1 MLMRKLLLLI
11 VPLLTLSSCKYF
23 FPNYLFRE
31 TKDFYYYEMTDLKQQ
46 EHVVMHGDFITF
58 NITPQKGLQMVDF
71 ATAAGGGQNMM
82 MIMQGGGA
90 QYFVRNDGTVDL
102 PILGEVSVSGMKR
115 LEVEKMLK
123 EKYAAIFVDP
133 FLIINVSNRR
143 AFVFAGLGKAQVV
156 PLPRENTNLAELLAL
171 SGGIAE
177 NAKSNKIR
185 VIRGDY
191 ENPTIKKIDLSTING
206 LKDAGMIIQA
216 NDLVVIEPVTRAAPA
231 LLRELTPFLGLITTA
246 LTLVLLFRRTN

>member
-1 MLMRKLLLLI
+1 
-11 VPLLTLSSCKYF
+11 
-23 FPNYLFRE
+23 
-31 TKDFYYYEMTDLKQQ
+31 MTDLKQQ

-58 NITPQKGLQMVDF
+58 NVTPQKGLQLVDM
-71 ATAAGGGQNMM
+71 ASIQGGGGQMQMM
-82 MIMQGGGA
+82 NQGMSA
-90 QYFVRNDGTVDL
+90 QYFVRHDGTVDL
-102 PILGEVSVSGMKR
+102 PILGEVSVLGMRR

-123 EKYAAIFVDP
+123 EKYASIFVDP
-133 FLIINVSNRR
+133 FLIVTVSNRR
-143 AFVFAGLGKAQVV
+143 AFVFAGLGRAQVV

-171 SGGIAE
+171 SGGITE

-191 ENPTIKKIDLSTING
+191 ENPTIKKVDLSTING

-231 LLRELTPFLGLITTA
+231 LLRELTPYLGLITTA

>member
-1 MLMRKLLLLI
+1 MRKLLLLI

-58 NITPQKGLQMVDF
+58 NVTPQKGLMLIDM
-71 ATAAGGGQNMM
+71 ASGEGGGQMQRM
-82 MIMQGGGA
+82 MQGGMA
-90 QYFVRNDGTVDL
+90 QYFVRDDGTVDL
-102 PILGEVSVSGMKR
+102 PILGDVVIGGMKR

-123 EKYAAIFVDP
+123 EKYASIFVDP
-133 FLIINVSNRR
+133 FLIITVSNRR
-143 AFVFAGLGKAQVV
+143 AFVFAGLGRAQVV

-171 SGGIAE
+171 SGGITE

-191 ENPTIKKIDLSTING
+191 ENPTIKKVDLSTING

-231 LLRELTPFLGLITTA
+231 LLRELTPYLGLITTA

>member
-1 MLMRKLLLLI
+1 MRKLLLLI
-11 VPLLTLSSCKYF
+11 IPLLTLSSCKYF

-58 NITPQKGLQMVDF
+58 NITPQKGLMLIDMATGGNAQM
-71 ATAAGGGQNMM
+71 QMM
-82 MIMQGGGA
+82 MQAGMA

>member
-1 MLMRKLLLLI
+1 MRKLLLLI

-31 TKDFYYYEMTDLKQQ
+31 TKDFYYYEMTELKQQ

-58 NITPQKGLQMVDF
+58 NVTPQNGLQLIDW
-71 ATAAGGGQNMM
+71 ATGAGGGAQLQMM
-82 MIMQGGGA
+82 MQGGRA
-90 QYFVRNDGTVDL
+90 QYFVRHDGTVDL
-102 PILGEVSVSGMKR
+102 PILGEVQVAGMKR

-123 EKYAAIFVDP
+123 EKYASVFVDP
-133 FLIINVSNRR
+133 FLIVSVSNRR
-143 AFVFAGLGKAQVV
+143 AFVFAGLGRAQVV
-156 PLPRENTNLAELLAL
+156 PLPRENTSLAELLAL

-191 ENPTIKKIDLSTING
+191 ENPTIKKVDLSTING

-231 LLRELTPFLGLITTA
+231 ILREISPYLGLLTTA
-246 LTLVLLFRRTN
+246 LTLVLLFRRNN

>member
-1 MLMRKLLLLI
+1 MRKLLLLI
-11 VPLLTLSSCKYF
+11 IPLLTLSSCKYF

-58 NITPQKGLQMVDF
+58 NVTPQKGLQLVDW
-71 ATAAGGGQNMM
+71 ATQGGGQNMM
-82 MIMQGGGA
+82 MMNQGLSA
-90 QYFVRNDGTVDL
+90 QYFVRDDGTVDL
-102 PILGEVSVSGMKR
+102 PVLGDVVVAGMKR
-115 LEVEKMLK
+115 LEVERMLK
-123 EKYAAIFVDP
+123 EKYASVFVDP
-133 FLIINVSNRR
+133 FLIVTVSNRR
-143 AFVFAGLGKAQVV
+143 AFVFAGLGRAQVI
-156 PLPRENTNLAELLAL
+156 PLPRENTSLAELLAL
-171 SGGIAE
+171 SGGITE

-191 ENPTIKKIDLSTING
+191 ENPTIKKVDLSTING

-231 LLRELTPFLGLITTA
+231 LLRELTPYLGLVTTA

>member
-1 MLMRKLLLLI
+1 MRKLLLLI
-11 VPLLTLSSCKYF
+11 IPLITLSSCKYF

-58 NITPQKGLQMVDF
+58 NITPQKGLMLIDMATGGNAQM
-71 ATAAGGGQNMM
+71 QMM
-82 MIMQGGGA
+82 MQGGMA

-133 FLIINVSNRR
+133 FLIINISNRR

>member
-1 MLMRKLLLLI
+1 
-11 VPLLTLSSCKYF
+11 
-23 FPNYLFRE
+23 
-31 TKDFYYYEMTDLKQQ
+31 MTDLKQQ

-58 NITPQKGLQMVDF
+58 NVTPQKGLMLIDMASGEGGAQM
-71 ATAAGGGQNMM
+71 QRM
-82 MIMQGGGA
+82 MQGGMA
-90 QYFVRNDGTVDL
+90 QYFVRDDGTVDL
-102 PILGEVSVSGMKR
+102 PVLGEVQVAGMKR

-123 EKYAAIFVDP
+123 EKYASVFVDP
-133 FLIINVSNRR
+133 FLIITVSNRR
-143 AFVFAGLGKAQVV
+143 AFVFAGLGRAQVV
-156 PLPRENTNLAELLAL
+156 PLPRENTSLAELLAL

-191 ENPTIKKIDLSTING
+191 ENPTIRKVDLSTING
-206 LKDAGMIIQA
+206 LKDAGMIMQA

-231 LLRELTPFLGLITTA
+231 LLRELTPYLGLITTA

>member
-1 MLMRKLLLLI
+1 MKKLLLLLF
-11 VPLLTLSSCKYF
+11 PLFTLSSCKYF

-31 TKDFYYYEMTDLKQQ
+31 TKDFYYYEMTDLRQQ

-58 NITPQKGLQMVDF
+58 NVTPQKGLMLIDMASGEGGMQM
-71 ATAAGGGQNMM
+71 QMM
-82 MIMQGGGA
+82 QQGGMA
-90 QYFVRNDGTVDL
+90 QYFVRDDGTVDL
-102 PILGEVSVSGMKR
+102 PVLGDVAVTGMKR

-123 EKYAAIFVDP
+123 EKYASVFVDP
-133 FLIINVSNRR
+133 FLIVTVSNRR
-143 AFVFAGLGKAQVV
+143 AFVFAGLGRAQVV
-156 PLPRENTNLAELLAL
+156 PLPRENTSLAELLAL

-191 ENPTIKKIDLSTING
+191 ENPTIKKIDLSTISG

-216 NDLVVIEPVTRAAPA
+216 NDLVVIEPLTRAVPA
-231 LLRELTPFLGLITTA
+231 LLRELAPYLGLITTA
-246 LTLVLLFRRTN
+246 LTLVLLIRRTN

>member
-1 MLMRKLLLLI
+1 MRKLLLLI
-11 VPLLTLSSCKYF
+11 IPLLTLSSCKYF

-58 NITPQKGLQMVDF
+58 NVTPQKGLMLIDMASGEGGAQM
-71 ATAAGGGQNMM
+71 QRM
-82 MIMQGGGA
+82 MQGGMA
-90 QYFVRNDGTVDL
+90 QYFVRDDGTVDL
-102 PILGEVSVSGMKR
+102 PVLGEVQVAGMKR

-123 EKYAAIFVDP
+123 EKYASVFVDP
-133 FLIINVSNRR
+133 FLIITVSNRR
-143 AFVFAGLGKAQVV
+143 AFVFAGLGRAQVV
-156 PLPRENTNLAELLAL
+156 PLPRENTSLAELLAL

-191 ENPTIKKIDLSTING
+191 ENPTIRKVDLSTING
-206 LKDAGMIIQA
+206 LKDAGMIMQA

-231 LLRELTPFLGLITTA
+231 LLRELTPYLGLITTA

>member
-1 MLMRKLLLLI
+1 MKKLLLLLF
-11 VPLLTLSSCKYF
+11 PLFTLSSCKYF

-58 NITPQKGLQMVDF
+58 NITPQKGLMLVDWATGEGGMQMQRM
-71 ATAAGGGQNMM
+71 A
-82 MIMQGGGA
+82 QGGTA
-90 QYFVRNDGTVDL
+90 QYFVRDDGTVDL
-102 PILGEVSVSGMKR
+102 PILGEVYVAGMKR

-123 EKYAAIFVDP
+123 EKYASVFVDP
-133 FLIINVSNRR
+133 FLIVNVSNRR
-143 AFVFAGLGKAQVV
+143 AFVFAGLGNAEVV
-156 PLPRENTNLAELLAL
+156 PLPRENTSLAELLAL
-171 SGGIAE
+171 SGGLAA

-185 VIRGDY
+185 VIRGGY

-231 LLRELTPFLGLITTA
+231 ILREIAPYMGLLTTA
-246 LTLVLLFRRTN
+246 LTLVLLFRRNN